1 MARNGLRTLAVAA
14 AMMTGSWAG
23 AAQGPSL
30 AALRP
35 LQPGQWE
42 LHERG
47 EGSEDGQ
54 TRKLCITDLRQLLQV
69 RHGRT
74 LCRSFV
80 VSDAPTMATIT
91 YDCAAA
97 GNGRTDLRV
106 ETPRLVQINS
116 QGIADGAPFAFA
128 IEARRIGDCQ

>member
-23 AAQGPSL
+23 AAQRPSL
-30 AALRP
+30 AVLRP

-128 IEARRIGDCQ
+128 MEARRIGDCQ

>member
-14 AMMTGSWAG
+14 AMMMASWAG
-23 AAQGPSL
+23 AAHVPTL

-35 LQPGQWE
+35 LQTGQWE

-47 EGSEDGQ
+47 EGGEI
-54 TRKLCITDLRQLLQV
+54 RKLCVTDLRQLLQI

-80 VSDAPTMATIT
+80 VSDAATMATVT

-128 IEARRIGDCQ
+128 MEARRIGACQ